1 MRAVWDG
8 APATARDVQARLA
21 AATGWAYSTVRTL
34 LQRLV
39 EKGALAVAMR
49 ANTGYF
55 TPLLQ
60 PRAARRS
67 ALRTLVRA
75 AFDGSFGALLQHL
88 AADEELSA
96 SDLAKLQALQSE
108 VADGAAEVAA
118 PLPPRDERRKAR
130 RPRRTR

>member
-8 APATARDVQARLA
+8 APASAREVQARLT

-49 ANTGYF
+49 GNTGYF

-88 AADEELSA
+88 AADEELSPR
-96 SDLAKLQALQSE
+96 DLAKLRALQRE
-108 VADGAAEVAA
+108 VADDVPGGDVGAMPAGD
-118 PLPPRDERRKAR
+118 LRKG
-130 RPRRTR
+130 RPRRPK